1 MPGSTADRAVQ
12 PMMEAVVGALANRGG
27 PLGGVRFWP
36 FPLPDLLDL
45 ADLEDLAGG
54 RPDLADLAGARPRR
68 VVNTAP

>member
-12 PMMEAVVGALANRGG
+12 PMIEAVVGALANRGG
-27 PLGGVRFWP
+27 PLGGAFFWP
-36 FPLPDLLDL
+36 FPLPDL
-45 ADLEDLAGG
+45 ADLVDLAGG